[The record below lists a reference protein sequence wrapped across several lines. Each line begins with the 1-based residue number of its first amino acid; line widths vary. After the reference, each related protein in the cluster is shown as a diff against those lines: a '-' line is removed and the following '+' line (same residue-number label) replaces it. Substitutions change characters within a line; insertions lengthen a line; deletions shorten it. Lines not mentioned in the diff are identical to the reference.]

1 MIVTT
6 IAGPSTLNSTDSKRD
21 SSEYVL
27 ALHNFVPQHENV
39 TCLEF
44 QAGQIIRVLNRD
56 TSGWWDG
63 EVNGRRGWFPSNY
76 VTSDVG
82 LLADE
87 ELPQLIVSV
96 TSLLR

>member
-1 MIVTT
+1 MHDY
-6 IAGPSTLNSTDSKRD
+6 A
-21 SSEYVL
+21 
-27 ALHNFVPQHENV
+27 PQHENV

-56 TSGWWDG
+56 PSGWWDG
-63 EVNGRRGWFPSNY
+63 EVDGRRGWFPSNY

-96 TSLLR
+96 IFVLYLRLCCGGELCRLGSYYLC